1 MQELWGKTKAEVFPQ
16 GTDTWTVNYRVSA
29 DELRKQEKGLLSV
42 AETSSTIEEE
52 PKDVIDKFKTRCPGF
67 TIELADPDTL
77 WPLTATVAGMSF
89 EIERQ
94 EAGDA
99 QIYQVGAKARKDVS
113 NVQREIVQMVQE
125 RKRQDSL
132 AYLLVR

>member
-16 GTDTWTVNYRVSA
+16 GTDTWNVNYRIPA
-29 DELRKQEKGLLSV
+29 DELRKQEKGILSA
-42 AETSSTIEEE
+42 AEKPAIIKEE
-52 PKDVIDKFKTRCPGF
+52 PKDVIDKFKTKYPGF

-77 WPLTATVAGMSF
+77 WPLTITVAGMSF

-99 QIYQVGAKARKDVS
+99 QTYQVGAKAGKRVS
-113 NVQREIVQMVQE
+113 TIQNEIVQIVQQ
-125 RKRQDSL
+125 RKQQDRL
-132 AYLLVR
+132 AYLLVC

>member
-16 GTDTWTVNYRVSA
+16 GTDTWEVNYRIPA
-29 DELRKQEKGLLSV
+29 DELRKQEKGILLDTEKS
-42 AETSSTIEEE
+42 ATIKEE
-52 PKDVIDKFKTRCPGF
+52 PKDVIDKFKTKYPGF

-77 WPLTATVAGMSF
+77 WPLTITVAGMSF

-99 QIYQVGAKARKDVS
+99 QIYQVGSKAGKRVS
-113 NVQREIVQMVQE
+113 NVQHEIVQIVQQ
-125 RKRQDSL
+125 RKEQDRL
-132 AYLLVR
+132 AYLLVC